1 MRFVAIFHTFNAD
14 IFCFF
19 PLTRFWTLSA
29 ELDEIT
35 YYSQRISNRLA
46 TVEVSVR
53 TVRDTAQEEALHQVN
68 VFIDSLITVDDRVQA
83 RHRCQTFLNACDN
96 DLGGNDSGQV
106 DKKFENAILGCSLD
120 DQKVVKKRLRALMSY
135 LNKQT
140 ILD

>member
-1 MRFVAIFHTFNAD
+1 M
-14 IFCFF
+14 
-19 PLTRFWTLSA
+19 
-29 ELDEIT
+29 
-35 YYSQRISNRLA
+35 
-46 TVEVSVR
+46 SVR